1 MKIQKGAR
9 VYNSIERESV
19 ENEVLR
25 ALQEAKEPYSLI
37 RLIQYLKARGVR
49 DSAVRAAL
57 WHLIDRTD
65 VELCDNWE
73 LRPVR

>member
-1 MKIQKGAR
+1 VKIQKGAR

-25 ALQEAKEPYSLI
+25 ALQEAKEPYSLMG
-37 RLIQYLKARGVR
+37 LIEYLKARGVR
-49 DSAVRAAL
+49 DSTVRAAL

>member
-1 MKIQKGAR
+1 M
-9 VYNSIERESV
+9 YNSTERESV

-57 WHLIDRTD
+57 WHLTDRTD

-73 LRPVR
+73 LRPIR

>member
-1 MKIQKGAR
+1 M
-9 VYNSIERESV
+9 YNSTERESV

-25 ALQEAKEPYSLI
+25 ALQEAKEPYSLMG
-37 RLIQYLKARGVR
+37 LIQYLKATGVR

-57 WHLIDRTD
+57 WHLIDKTD

-73 LRPVR
+73 LRPIR

>member
-1 MKIQKGAR
+1 M
-9 VYNSIERESV
+9 YNSIERESV

-57 WHLIDRTD
+57 WHLTDRTD

-73 LRPVR
+73 LRPIR